1 MDREE
6 YIKLLERIVKATV
19 NWNKRKVEFDKK
31 FLELQDYTELLIRQ
45 QDDVITL
52 TTVFKRTND

>member
-6 YIKLLERIVKATV
+6 YIQLLERIVKATV
-19 NWNKRKVEFDKK
+19 NWNKRKIEFDKK
-31 FLELQDYTELLIRQ
+31 FLELQDCTELLIRQ

>member
-6 YIKLLERIVKATV
+6 YIQLLERIVKATV
-19 NWNKRKVEFDKK
+19 NWNKRKIEFDKK

-45 QDDVITL
+45 QDDIITL
-52 TTVFKRTND
+52 TTVFKQTND

>member
-31 FLELQDYTELLIRQ
+31 FLELQDCAELLIRQ

>member
-6 YIKLLERIVKATV
+6 YIQLLERIVKATV

>member
-6 YIKLLERIVKATV
+6 YIQLLERIVKATV
-19 NWNKRKVEFDKK
+19 NWNKRKIEFDKK

>member
-6 YIKLLERIVKATV
+6 YIQLLERIVKATV
-19 NWNKRKVEFDKK
+19 NWNKRNVEFDKK

>member
-19 NWNKRKVEFDKK
+19 NWNNRKVEFDKK

>member
-6 YIKLLERIVKATV
+6 YIQLLERIVKATV
-19 NWNKRKVEFDKK
+19 NWNRRKIEFDKK

-45 QDDVITL
+45 QDDIITL
-52 TTVFKRTND
+52 TTVFKQTND

>member
-19 NWNKRKVEFDKK
+19 NWNKRKVEFDKN
-31 FLELQDYTELLIRQ
+31 F
-45 QDDVITL
+45 
-52 TTVFKRTND
+52 

>member
-6 YIKLLERIVKATV
+6 YIQLLERIVKATV
-19 NWNKRKVEFDKK
+19 NWNERKVEFDKK

>member
-6 YIKLLERIVKATV
+6 YIQLLERIVKAIV

-31 FLELQDYTELLIRQ
+31 FLELQDCTELLIRQ